1 MINDT
6 KIVNKLEMPFTI
18 LFSTS
23 LNTQSKKTEISV
35 DNLKELKRLLY
46 CIGNNATI
54 IFDEETKALHPDIYT
69 NYTSGKIIDICNDMD
84 WNYNDPM
91 EVMQIIKKIILP
103 TYILETLGNNPS
115 QIKKEYVHKQN
126 QKNVFISEANQ
137 FWNIFFFK
145 GFSEIP
151 EIQTDHE
158 SDHFDGIKIF
168 EVSRQASIAAMAL
181 NGFPL
186 DAINILTKNSIS
198 FKKFID
204 KNLSYYIQAIPM
216 VQPNGGYLYCAF
228 SIIQN
233 NNICAYGYFA
243 GIGYT
248 SKEEYLKIRRKS
260 TNSKWL

>member
-1 MINDT
+1 MLNDE
-6 KIVNKLEMPFTI
+6 KIVNESEMPFTI
-18 LFSTS
+18 FFSAS
-23 LNTQSKKTEISV
+23 QNTQLNKNAVSV
-35 DNLKELKRLLY
+35 DNLNELKRLLY
-46 CIGNNATI
+46 CIGNNSTI
-54 IFDEETKALHPDIYT
+54 IFDDDTKALHPNIYSS
-69 NYTSGKIIDICNDMD
+69 YTSGKILEICNDIN
-84 WNYNDPM
+84 WNYNDPE
-91 EVMQIIKKIILP
+91 EVIQLIKKIILP
-103 TYILETLGNNPS
+103 TYILENLGANPS
-115 QIKKEYVHKQN
+115 PIKKEYVHKQN
-126 QKNVFISEANQ
+126 QKNVFISESNQ
-137 FWNIFFFK
+137 FGNIFFFK
-145 GFSEIP
+145 GFSGIP

-204 KNLSYYIQAIPM
+204 KNMPYYIQAIPM

-233 NNICAYGYFA
+233 NDICAYGYFA

-248 SKEEYLKIRRKS
+248 SKEEYLKIRKRS
-260 TNSKWL
+260 ANSK